1 MKNRYVIV
9 LAAGQGTRMKSK
21 LYKVMHPVM
30 GKPMVGHVV
39 QAALNAKVNNIFTV
53 TGVGSEVV
61 KDYLQSKSDYVY
73 QEEQLGTAH
82 AVEQARSLLKDKEGT
97 TLVLSGDAPL
107 IEADTIQQLM
117 DFHEN
122 KKAKATVL
130 TAQIENPFGYG
141 RIVRANDNTVH
152 KIVEEK
158 DASRDEKSI
167 KEINTGT
174 YCFDNEILFEVLEK
188 VDNDNNQGEYYLPD
202 VIEILQ
208 AKEEAVEA
216 YQLENMNE
224 SLGVNDRVAL
234 AKAQEIMKRRIN
246 KRHMLNGVT
255 IEDPKNTYIEADVKI
270 GQDTIIE
277 PGVYLK
283 GNTTVGEEVLIGS
296 NTEIIN
302 SEIKRKASIVESTI
316 EESVIETESD
326 VGPYSHIRPNTVI
339 EDKVHI
345 GNFVEIKN
353 SVIHSKTLIGHHSYI
368 GDAEIGANTNIGA
381 GIVLANYDGKEK
393 HKTKIG
399 SDSFVGSNSTLVA
412 PVTLG
417 KKSFVA
423 AGSVITDD
431 ISDKGLGIG
440 RSRQVVKEGFYT
452 KHFNEEN

>member
-61 KDYLQSKSDYVY
+61 KDYLQLKSDYVY

-141 RIVRANDNTVH
+141 RIVRANDNSVH

-158 DASRDEKSI
+158 DASTDEKLI

-174 YCFDNEILFEVLEK
+174 YCFDNKVLFEVLQE

-316 EESVIETESD
+316 EESVIKTESD

>member
-345 GNFVEIKN
+345 GNFVEIKK
-353 SVIHSKTLIGHHSYI
+353 SFIDSKRFIGHNSYI